1 MCIMELSAY
10 LKHARCHADLA
21 ALILCIANQALPIRD
36 AFSSNQ
42 MTKSTK
48 NASGE
53 IQAGMDVW
61 ADRHLIDYIGKTRL
75 VRELASEEQDDIIVF
90 PDATG
95 SYSVVMDPL
104 DGSSLIAT
112 NLSVGTIIGIYTG
125 SLLKKGED
133 LTAALYLLYGPMTEL
148 VISIGDGVH
157 SFVLDEKTAEYQ
169 LFHEHITIPE
179 GTQYGSG
186 GIRRE
191 WIPAHIRVLE
201 YFDEHNFKVRYSG
214 SFVADCH
221 QLLTYGGIYTYPALE
236 KKPQGKLRLLF
247 EVNPLG
253 YIITQ
258 AGGAVTDGYRNTL
271 TIVPEKIHQKSPVY
285 IGSKGVI
292 QAIEEIYRGF

>member
-1 MCIMELSAY
+1 MFIMELSAY
-10 LKHARCHADLA
+10 LKRAGCHADLS
-21 ALILCIANQALPIRD
+21 ALILCIANQALPIRN
-36 AFSSNQ
+36 AFPSNL
-42 MTKSTK
+42 MTRATT
-48 NASGE
+48 NASGD
-53 IQAGMDVW
+53 IQIGMDLW
-61 ADRHLIDYIGKTRL
+61 ADRHFIDCIRGTGL
-75 VRELASEEQDDIIVF
+75 VRELASEEQDDVVIF

-95 SYSVVMDPL
+95 PYSVVMDPL

-112 NLSVGTIIGIYTG
+112 NLSVGTIIGIYTD

-157 SFVLDEKTAEYQ
+157 SFILDEKTAEYQ
-169 LFHEHITIPE
+169 LFQEYITIPE

-186 GIRRE
+186 GTRKE

-201 YFDEHNFKVRYSG
+201 YFDEQGFKVRYSG

-236 KKPQGKLRLLF
+236 KKSQGKLRLLF

-258 AGGAVTDGYRNTL
+258 AGGAVTDGYRSTL
-271 TIVPEKIHQKSPVY
+271 TIVPTKIHEKTPVY

-292 QAIEEIYRGF
+292 QAIEAIYREF

>member
-1 MCIMELSAY
+1 MELSAY
-10 LKHARCHADLA
+10 LKRAGCHVDLA
-21 ALILCIANQALPIRD
+21 SLILCIANQALPIRA
-36 AFSSNQ
+36 AFPSNQ
-42 MTKSTK
+42 MTKVTK

-61 ADRHLIDYIGKTRL
+61 ADSHLIDCIGRTGL

-95 SYSVVMDPL
+95 QYSVVMDPL

-112 NLSVGTIIGIYTG
+112 NLSVGTIIGIYTD

-148 VISIGDGVH
+148 VISVGDGVH
-157 SFVLDEKTAEYQ
+157 SFILDEKTAEFH
-169 LFHEHITIPE
+169 LFHEHITMPE

-186 GIRRE
+186 GTRNE

-201 YFDEHNFKVRYSG
+201 YFDEHDFKVRYSG

-221 QLLTYGGIYTYPALE
+221 QLLTYGGIYTYPAL
-236 KKPQGKLRLLF
+236 KKNPQGKLRLLF
-247 EVNPLG
+247 EINPLG

-258 AGGAVTDGYRNTL
+258 AGGAVTDGHLSTL
-271 TIVPEKIHQKSPVY
+271 TIVPTKIHEKTPVY

-292 QAIEEIYRGF
+292 QAIEEIYREF

>member
-1 MCIMELSAY
+1 MELSAY
-10 LKHARCHADLA
+10 LKRAGCHADLA

-36 AFSSNQ
+36 AFPRNQ
-42 MTKSTK
+42 MTRATA
-48 NASGE
+48 NASGD
-53 IQAGMDVW
+53 IQVGMDVW
-61 ADRHLIDYIGKTRL
+61 ADNHLIDCIGRTGL
-75 VRELASEEQDDIIVF
+75 VKELASEEQDDIIVF

-95 SYSVVMDPL
+95 PYSVVMDPL

-112 NLSVGTIIGIYTG
+112 DLSVGTIIGIYTD

-148 VISIGDGVH
+148 VISVGDGVH
-157 SFVLDEKTAEYQ
+157 CFILDEKTAEYQ
-169 LFHEHITIPE
+169 LFHEYITMPE

-186 GIRRE
+186 GTRKE
-191 WIPAHIRVLE
+191 WTAAHVRVIE
-201 YFDEHNFKVRYSG
+201 YFDEHDFKVRYSG

-236 KKPQGKLRLLF
+236 KKPEGKLRLLF

-258 AGGAVTDGYRNTL
+258 AGGAVTNGYQNTL
-271 TIVPEKIHQKSPVY
+271 TIIPEKIHQKTPVY

-292 QAIEEIYRGF
+292 QAIEEIYREF

>member
-1 MCIMELSAY
+1 MELSAY
-10 LKHARCHADLA
+10 LKRAGCHADLA
-21 ALILCIANQALPIRD
+21 ALILCIANQALPIRN
-36 AFSSNQ
+36 AFPSNQ
-42 MTKSTK
+42 VASSTT

-53 IQAGMDVW
+53 TQAGMDIW
-61 ADRHLIDYIGKTRL
+61 ADNHLIDCIGRTGL

-95 SYSVVMDPL
+95 PYSVVMDPL

-148 VISIGDGVH
+148 VISVGSGVH
-157 SFVLDEKTAEYQ
+157 SFILDEKTAEYQ
-169 LFHEHITIPE
+169 LFHEYITMRE

-186 GIRRE
+186 GTKKE
-191 WIPAHIRVLE
+191 WTPAHIRVIE
-201 YFDEHNFKVRYSG
+201 YFDEHEFKVRYSG

-221 QLLTYGGIYTYPALE
+221 QLLSYGGIYTYPALE
-236 KKPQGKLRLLF
+236 KNPQGKLRLLF

-258 AGGAVTDGYRNTL
+258 AGGAVTNGYRNTL
-271 TIVPEKIHQKSPVY
+271 TIVPTDIHERTPVY

-292 QAIEEIYRGF
+292 QAIEEIYREF

>member
-1 MCIMELSAY
+1 MELSAY
-10 LKHARCHADLA
+10 LKRAGCHADLA
-21 ALILCIANQALPIRD
+21 ELILCIANQALPIRN
-36 AFSSNQ
+36 AFPSNQ
-42 MTKSTK
+42 MARVTT

-61 ADRHLIDYIGKTRL
+61 ADTHLIDCIGSTGL
-75 VRELASEEQDDIIVF
+75 VKELASEEQNDIIVF

-95 SYSVVMDPL
+95 PYSVVMDPL

-112 NLSVGTIIGIYTG
+112 NLSVGTIIGIHTG
-125 SLLKKGED
+125 SVLKKGED

-148 VISIGDGVH
+148 VISVGDGVH
-157 SFVLDEKTAEYQ
+157 SFILDEETAEFQ
-169 LFHEHITIPE
+169 FFHEYITMPE

-186 GIRRE
+186 GARKE
-191 WIPAHIRVLE
+191 WVPAHIQVIE
-201 YFDEHNFKVRYSG
+201 YFDEHDFKVRYSG

-221 QLLTYGGIYTYPALE
+221 QLLTYGGIYTYPGLE

-258 AGGAVTDGYRNTL
+258 AGGAVTDGYRSTL
-271 TIVPEKIHQKSPVY
+271 TIVPTKIHEKTPVY

-292 QAIEEIYRGF
+292 QAIENIYREF

>member
-1 MCIMELSAY
+1 M
-10 LKHARCHADLA
+10 ARA
-21 ALILCIANQALPIRD
+21 
-36 AFSSNQ
+36 
-42 MTKSTK
+42 TT

-61 ADRHLIDYIGKTRL
+61 ADTHLIDCIGKTGL

-95 SYSVVMDPL
+95 PYSVVMDPL

-112 NLSVGTIIGIYTG
+112 NLSVGTIIGVYTG

-148 VISIGDGVH
+148 VISVGDGVH
-157 SFVLDEKTAEYQ
+157 SFIFDEKTAEYQ

-186 GIRRE
+186 GARKE
-191 WIPAHIRVLE
+191 WISAHIRVLE
-201 YFDEHNFKVRYSG
+201 YFDEHEFKVRYSG

-221 QLLTYGGIYTYPALE
+221 QLLTYGGIYTYPALV
-236 KKPQGKLRLLF
+236 KKSQGKLRLLF

-271 TIVPEKIHQKSPVY
+271 TIVPTKIHEKTPVY

-292 QAIEEIYRGF
+292 QAIEALYREF